1 MKPLLMW
8 GLLLVGVVSVSAQQ
22 RVITLDE
29 AIGESIRY
37 LSERLPA
44 KVKVAVLNFSA
55 PTAELSG
62 YVIEELTT
70 CIVNDDNLTVVDR
83 LNMELVQRE
92 ITFQSSGEVSDA
104 TAQAIGQKI
113 GAQTIVSGSC
123 TPLGDVYRLRV
134 RAIKVETAEVQ
145 GQYSAT
151 IRSDSTLAAL
161 LHIKYRDPGDFTP
174 AQQIGA
180 GFLNTIVGLG
190 SFTMGDM
197 GGGLILCAGY
207 ALAAGLI
214 VWDVLG
220 FAYDDPLAGV
230 PGTIGFGLAVVTVGY
245 GFVRPFTWHRPAQ
258 AAGLSIAPIV
268 DKTGIQAVRVAYTWR
283 F

>member
-1 MKPLLMW
+1 M
-8 GLLLVGVVSVSAQQ
+8 
-22 RVITLDE
+22 TLDQ

-37 LSERLPA
+37 MSERLPTKA
-44 KVKVAVLNFSA
+44 KVAVLNFTA

-92 ITFQSSGEVSDA
+92 ITLQSSGEVSDA

-113 GAQTIVSGSC
+113 GAETVVSGSC
-123 TPLGDVYRLRV
+123 TPLGDVYRIRV
-134 RAIKVETAEVQ
+134 RAINVETAEVQ

-161 LHIKYRDPGDFTP
+161 LHIKYSDPSDFTLT
-174 AQQIGA
+174 QKIGA
-180 GFLNTIVGLG
+180 GFLNTVVGLG
-190 SFTMGDM
+190 SFTMGDT
-197 GGGLILCAGY
+197 GGGLMLCAGY

-214 VWDVLG
+214 AWEVLG

-245 GFVRPFTWHRPAQ
+245 GFVRPFTWHRPVQ
-258 AAGLSIAPIV
+258 LAGLSIAPIV
-268 DKTGIQAVRVAYTWR
+268 DKTGIQAVRMAYTWQ